1 MAPAADIFR
10 RLNQGGAGPSRTA
23 FCPPGTTALAL
34 GQMLAEGR
42 NRVCSQFQS
51 FLRWFAL
58 LWKVPVGLIT
68 KAELAALPVTCL
80 DGCGRRKR
88 ERVGAGGR
96 RERSRGRGNWILFGS
111 PRLSFL
117 SISTWKSPRSYQR
130 ITSNLDKVQSLL
142 SQVKLAIEVPIGHP
156 GLALP

>member
-1 MAPAADIFR
+1 MASAVDFFR

-23 FCPPGTTALAL
+23 FCPPTTTALAS

-42 NRVCSQFQS
+42 DHVRGQFQS

-80 DGCGRRKR
+80 DG
-88 ERVGAGGR
+88 
-96 RERSRGRGNWILFGS
+96 
-111 PRLSFL
+111 
-117 SISTWKSPRSYQR
+117 
-130 ITSNLDKVQSLL
+130 
-142 SQVKLAIEVPIGHP
+142 
-156 GLALP
+156 